1 MANRIED
8 YALIGNQETVA
19 LVGRDGSID
28 WLGMPR
34 FDSPACFAALLG
46 TPDHGRWLVAP
57 AVDGAQVTRR
67 YLDGSTV
74 LETRFSTADGEV
86 VVLDFM
92 ARRPGASD
100 LMRIVRGVRGR
111 VALRTELVV
120 RFDYGS
126 AVPWVSRQED
136 GRLHLTAGPD
146 RLTLATPVALR
157 GEDLRTVGEFDIG
170 AGDEVAFSLT
180 WQKSWR
186 ADLPAPD
193 VAKALREVEGQWE
206 AWASRLPEGDHVSE
220 AVRRSLVTLK
230 ALAHWETG
238 GIIAAATTSLPEK
251 IGGTRNWDYRFC
263 WLRDATFTLYALL
276 ELGFVDEAE
285 AWRAWLVRA
294 VAGSPEDLQIM
305 YGVAGERRLD
315 EYEVPW
321 LPGYEDSAPV
331 RIGNA
336 AAGQVQL
343 DVYGEVLDA
352 LYVARKAG
360 LAYDERSWSVECAM
374 VRHLETIWDL
384 PDDGI
389 WEVRGGRRHFTH
401 SKVMAWVAFDRVV
414 RSATEFG
421 LEGPVEHWKKVRDAI
436 HDQVCER
443 GFDAAQNSFVQ
454 SYGSGA
460 LDASLL
466 LIALVGFLPPDDP
479 RIRGTLAAIER
490 GLLRDGLVL
499 RYDTG
504 DSKDGLPPGEG
515 AFLACTFWLADNYL
529 LQDRVDEAQAL
540 FDRLLSYRNDVGL
553 LAEEYDPVARRQ
565 LGNFPQAFSHLALI
579 NTATGL
585 AGRRGTAHQR
595 ATGSSRTVGGGPKAG
610 EGKGAASAPES
621 QSPAR

>member
-1 MANRIED
+1 MPNRIED

-28 WLGMPR
+28 WMGMPR

-46 TPDHGRWLVAP
+46 TPEHGRWLIAP
-57 AVDGAQVTRR
+57 AAAKPEVERR
-67 YLDGSTV
+67 YRDGSTV
-74 LETRFSTADGEV
+74 LETRFTTADGEV
-86 VVLDFM
+86 TVTDFM
-92 ARRPGASD
+92 ARREGASD
-100 LMRIVRGVRGR
+100 LMRIVRGVHGR
-111 VALRTELVV
+111 VAMCTELVV
-120 RFDYGS
+120 RFDYGVV
-126 AVPWVSRQED
+126 VPWVSRQED
-136 GRLHLTAGPD
+136 GRLHFTAGPD
-146 RLTLATPVALR
+146 RLTLSTPLALR
-157 GEDLRTVGEFDIG
+157 GEDMRTVGEFAIE
-170 AGDEVAFSLT
+170 AGDELAFSLT
-180 WQKSWR
+180 WQPSWR
-186 ADLPAPD
+186 EDLPAPD
-193 VAKALREVEGQWE
+193 VALALAEVEAQWE
-206 AWASRLPEGDHVSE
+206 AWSSNLPEGDHVSE

-238 GIIAAATTSLPEK
+238 GIVAAATTSLPEK

-276 ELGFVDEAE
+276 GLGFVEEAE

-294 VAGSPEDLQIM
+294 VAGSPDALQIM

-321 LPGYEDSAPV
+321 LPGYENSAPV

-374 VRHLETIWDL
+374 VRHLEAIWDQ

-401 SKVMAWVAFDRVV
+401 SKVMAWVAFDRAV

-421 LEGPVEHWKKVRDAI
+421 LKGPVHRWRGVRDRI
-436 HDQVCER
+436 HAQVCER

-454 SYGSGA
+454 SYGSSA

-466 LIALVGFLPPDDP
+466 LIAVVGFLPPSDP
-479 RIRGTLAAIER
+479 RVRGTLAAIER

-504 DSKDGLPPGEG
+504 DSRDGLPPGEG
-515 AFLACTFWLADNYL
+515 AFLACSFWLADNYL
-529 LQDRVDEAQAL
+529 LQGRAEEAQAL
-540 FDRLLSYRNDVGL
+540 FDRLLTYRNDVGL
-553 LAEEYDPVARRQ
+553 LAEEYDPVGKRQ

-585 AGRRGTAHQR
+585 AGRAGTAHQR
-595 ATGSSRTVGGGPKAG
+595 AAGSAETRP
-610 EGKGAASAPES
+610 
-621 QSPAR
+621 

>member
-1 MANRIED
+1 MSSRIED

-19 LVGRDGSID
+19 LVARDGSID
-28 WLGMPR
+28 WMGMPR
-34 FDSPACFAALLG
+34 FDSPACFSALLG
-46 TPDHGRWLVAP
+46 TPEHGRWLIA
-57 AVDGAQVTRR
+57 ATAGDARVTRQYR
-67 YLDGSTV
+67 DGSTV
-74 LETRFSTADGEV
+74 LETRFETAQGEV
-86 VVLDFM
+86 GVIDFM
-92 ARRPGASD
+92 ARREGVSD
-100 LMRIVRGVRGR
+100 LIRIVRGIRGR
-111 VALRTELVV
+111 VAMHTELIV

-126 AVPWVSRQED
+126 VMPWVSRQDD
-136 GRLHLTAGPD
+136 GRLHFTAGPD
-146 RLTLATPVALR
+146 RLTLATPLELR
-157 GEDLRTVGEFDIG
+157 GEDMRTVGEFEIA
-170 AGDEVAFSLT
+170 AGQEIAFTLS
-180 WQKSWR
+180 WSPSWR
-186 ADLPAPD
+186 DDLPAPD
-193 VAKALREVEGQWE
+193 AAQALTQVEAQWE
-206 AWASRLPEGDHVSE
+206 AWSSRLPQGDQVSE

-238 GIIAAATTSLPEK
+238 GIVAAATTSLPEK

-276 ELGFVDEAE
+276 GLGFVDEAE

-294 VAGSPEDLQIM
+294 VAGSPDDLQIM

-315 EYEVPW
+315 EYEVSW
-321 LPGYEDSAPV
+321 LPGYEGSAPV

-360 LAYDERSWSVECAM
+360 LAFDATSWSLECAM
-374 VRHLETIWDL
+374 VRHLETIWDQ

-401 SKVMAWVAFDRVV
+401 SKVMAWVAFDRAV

-421 LEGPVEHWKKVRDAI
+421 LEAPVDRWRAVRDAI
-436 HDQVCER
+436 HVQVCEH

-454 SYGSGA
+454 SYGSTA

-466 LIALVGFLPPDDP
+466 LIAIVGFLPPDDP

-504 DSKDGLPPGEG
+504 DSRDGLPPGEG
-515 AFLACTFWLADNYL
+515 AFLACSFWLADNYL
-529 LQDRVDEAQAL
+529 LQDRIADAQAL
-540 FDRLLSYRNDVGL
+540 FDQLLSYRNDVGL

-579 NTATGL
+579 NTATSL
-585 AGRRGTAHQR
+585 ASRAGTVHQR
-595 ATGSSRTVGGGPKAG
+595 AAGSSQTGGVA
-610 EGKGAASAPES
+610 
-621 QSPAR
+621 

>member
-1 MANRIED
+1 MVESILPSTGIRMPSPIED

-28 WLGMPR
+28 WMGMPR

-46 TPDHGRWLVAP
+46 APEHGRWLIAP
-57 AVDGAQVTRR
+57 VDTQATVKRAYR
-67 YLDGSTV
+67 DGSTV
-74 LETRFSTADGEV
+74 LETRFATADGEV
-86 VVLDFM
+86 SVIDFM
-92 ARRPGASD
+92 ARREGASD

-111 VALRTELVV
+111 VAMRTELVV
-120 RFDYGS
+120 RFDYGVV
-126 AVPWVSRQED
+126 VPWVSRQED
-136 GRLHLTAGPD
+136 GRLHITAGPD
-146 RLTLATPVALR
+146 RLTLATSLELR
-157 GEDLRTVGEFDIG
+157 GEDLRTVGDFELG
-170 AGDEVAFSLT
+170 AGDELTFALT
-180 WQKSWR
+180 WQPSWR
-186 ADLPAPD
+186 ADQPAPD
-193 VAKALREVEGQWE
+193 VAQALTQVEAQWD
-206 AWASRLPEGDHVSE
+206 AWSSRLPEGDQVSE

-276 ELGFVDEAE
+276 GLGFVDEAE

-294 VAGSPEDLQIM
+294 VAGSPDDLQIM

-321 LPGYEDSAPV
+321 LPGYENSAPV
-331 RIGNA
+331 RVGNA

-343 DVYGEVLDA
+343 DVYGEVMDA

-360 LAYDERSWSVECAM
+360 LAYDERSWSIECAM
-374 VRHLETIWDL
+374 VRHLETIWNE

-401 SKVMAWVAFDRVV
+401 SKVMAWVAFDRAV

-421 LEGPVEHWKKVRDAI
+421 LEGPVEHWKQVRDAI
-436 HDQVCER
+436 HDQVCAR

-454 SYGSGA
+454 SYGSSA

-466 LIALVGFLPPDDP
+466 LIAIVGFLPPEDP
-479 RIRGTLAAIER
+479 RIRGTLAAIET

-529 LQDRVDEAQAL
+529 LQDRVDEAQAV
-540 FDRLLSYRNDVGL
+540 FDQLLAYRNDVGL
-553 LAEEYDPVARRQ
+553 LAEEYDPVAKRQ

-585 AGRRGTAHQR
+585 AAGRAGTVHQR
-595 ATGSSRTVGGGPKAG
+595 AAGSAETKA
-610 EGKGAASAPES
+610 
-621 QSPAR
+621 

>member
-1 MANRIED
+1 MTSRIED

-19 LVGRDGSID
+19 LVARDGSID
-28 WLGMPR
+28 WMGMPR

-46 TPDHGRWLVAP
+46 SPENGRWQLAP
-57 AVDGAQVTRR
+57 AAATTQVTRAYR
-67 YLDGSTV
+67 DGSTV
-74 LETRFSTADGEV
+74 LETRFTTADGEV
-86 VVLDFM
+86 SVIDFM
-92 ARRPGASD
+92 ARREGASD

-111 VALRTELVV
+111 VAMRTELVV
-120 RFDYGS
+120 RFDYGDV
-126 AVPWVSRQED
+126 VPWVSRQDD
-136 GRLHLTAGPD
+136 GRLHFTAGPD
-146 RLTLATPVALR
+146 RLTLATPLELR
-157 GEDLRTVGEFDIG
+157 GENMRTVGEFEVG
-170 AGDEVAFSLT
+170 PGDEMTFSLT
-180 WQKSWR
+180 WRSSWR
-186 ADLPAPD
+186 DDLPAPD
-193 VAKALREVEGQWE
+193 VVASLTQVEAQWD
-206 AWASRLPEGDHVSE
+206 AWSSRMPQGDAISE

-238 GIIAAATTSLPEK
+238 GIVAAATTSLPEK

-276 ELGFVDEAE
+276 SLGFVDEAE

-294 VAGSPEDLQIM
+294 VAGSPDDLQIM

-321 LPGYEDSAPV
+321 LAGYENSAPV
-331 RIGNA
+331 RVGNA

-360 LAYDERSWSVECAM
+360 LAFDATSWSLECAM
-374 VRHLETIWDL
+374 VRHLEAIWDQ

-389 WEVRGGRRHFTH
+389 WEVRGGRRHFVH
-401 SKVMAWVAFDRVV
+401 SKVMAWVAFDRAV
-414 RSATEFG
+414 RSATEFK
-421 LEGPVEHWKKVRDAI
+421 LEAPVDHWREVRDAI
-436 HDQVCER
+436 HAQVCER

-454 SYGSGA
+454 SYGSSA

-466 LIALVGFLPPDDP
+466 LIALVGFLPPEDP
-479 RIRGTLAAIER
+479 RIRGTLAAIEG

-515 AFLACTFWLADNYL
+515 AFLACSFWLADNYL

-553 LAEEYDPVARRQ
+553 LAEEYDPVAKRQ

-585 AGRRGTAHQR
+585 AGRTGTAHQR
-595 ATGSSRTVGGGPKAG
+595 AAGS
-610 EGKGAASAPES
+610 AAT
-621 QSPAR
+621 Q